1 MVIYNASVGI
11 MCIML
16 IVRGIY
22 DVIGGKA
29 PDGAISE
36 VAGIGHILVA
46 VGIVLFFVM
55 LLLSL
60 RKNDKSSEDK

>member
-1 MVIYNASVGI
+1 MGSY
-11 MCIML
+11 L
-16 IVRGIY
+16 
-22 DVIGGKA
+22 GGEA
-29 PDGAISE
+29 PDGAISG

-60 RKNDKSSEDK
+60 RKNDKSSEDKE

>member
-1 MVIYNASVGI
+1 MGSY
-11 MCIML
+11 L
-16 IVRGIY
+16 
-22 DVIGGKA
+22 GGET
-29 PDGAISE
+29 PDGAISG

-60 RKNDKSSEDK
+60 RKNDKSSEDKE